1 VILSEANRD
10 SERIRGAGDA
20 GAAEIYARAYGQD
33 PDFYEFFRSMQAYR
47 HAIGGQQDVLVLKPD
62 SEFFKFLQ
70 SRAGTAVE

>member
-1 VILSEANRD
+1 
-10 SERIRGAGDA
+10 
-20 GAAEIYARAYGQD
+20 
-33 PDFYEFFRSMQAYR
+33 MQAYR